1 VTTQRIP
8 IRLRTA
14 PVDAEPPPLFQF
26 VVLSMLL
33 HLLVVIVFG
42 NPTGTARRGDG
53 WWGPL
58 NVSLQRLLPDAGS
71 GLTLAPGADTNAP
84 GTERLR
90 RRERATAAAAA
101 SDASAGGGVTPPGD
115 VPGAPEEPAPPTD
128 TTPGPAPAAAAPI
141 EPLPHLDL
149 DAVETVD
156 TALSPSVTPNVESP
170 PAPAVDLK
178 PREVALPPMAPL
190 QRIVPPKIDRELTA
204 PVTVP
209 RRVIPIAPIA
219 PIERLAPLQIDRAL
233 APPVTVP
240 PREIPIAP
248 IAPIERIAPA
258 KVDRE
263 LAPPVT
269 VPPREIPIAP
279 IAPIERIAPAKVDR
293 ELSPPVTVPPRE
305 IPVAPVAPIERLVS
319 PQIDRVLAPPVILPR
334 AAPVAPVERI
344 VPPEGTREAG
354 AAAQSPPHPEPATT
368 PPSRLR
374 FGSPEVEDEV
384 FKPRGAVVTPSPNP
398 GGAPRIDLEAARRR
412 AREITSESSGSRG
425 IVSLVPPPPA
435 ERKSKLAEDMEKAA
449 KPDCRTA
456 YAGLGL
462 LAIPA
467 LVGSAIG
474 NGGCNW

>member
-263 LAPPVT
+263 L
-269 VPPREIPIAP
+269 
-279 IAPIERIAPAKVDR
+279 
-293 ELSPPVTVPPRE
+293 SPPVTVPPRE